1 MGSAAAAGEP
11 YRGDDRRGAPDGL
24 VRRCLGRQQPQ
35 RLQARGEGDARRLAG
50 QKGMIKTGRRGGA
63 DDNAAISTCCGHR
76 NQREEPSGY
85 GVSSRQLSYRYQVR
99 GLEMPYGD
107 ASSIHRPSKTDV
119 VDWHV
124 AAIRDE
130 KLCRQGLTWIKVY
143 ARLYRYLGPEQK
155 EKTS

>member
-76 NQREEPSGY
+76 NQREEPSLADNSAARRASEILAKLS
-85 GVSSRQLSYRYQVR
+85 VSNTIVSLVPI
-99 GLEMPYGD
+99 GTL
-107 ASSIHRPSKTDV
+107 KTP
-119 VDWHV
+119 
-124 AAIRDE
+124 
-130 KLCRQGLTWIKVY
+130 
-143 ARLYRYLGPEQK
+143 ARLTLYNPFQHA
-155 EKTS
+155 